1 MNLKDVLSEKRSAI
15 LKRWFDVI
23 VETYPAETATFLKN
37 QKDRFANPVAAAVS
51 HGIENIFD
59 ELLQGA
65 DTERVSPF
73 LDNIIRIRA
82 VQDFTPSGALA
93 FIFLLKKVIR
103 EELGS
108 EADKAPILGEMI
120 TLESR
125 IDDLALLSFNIYMQ
139 CREKLYDI
147 RANEVKSRTF
157 RLLQRAN
164 LICDIQD
171 QEQEPDSEDNK
182 LINIK
187 RKEAAQ

>member
-23 VETYPAETATFLKN
+23 VETYPADTAVFLKN
-37 QKDRFANPVAAAVS
+37 QKDRFANPVGATIS
-51 HGIENIFD
+51 QGIENIFD
-59 ELLQGA
+59 ELLQGG
-65 DTERVSPF
+65 DIGRVSPF
-73 LDNIIRIRA
+73 LDNIVRIRA
-82 VQDFTPSGALA
+82 VQDFTPSGALT
-93 FIFLLKKVIR
+93 FIFNLKKVIR
-103 EELGS
+103 EELES
-108 EADKAPILGEMI
+108 EADKTPILKDL
-120 TLESR
+120 TALESR

-164 LICDIQD
+164 LICDIED

>member
-23 VETYPAETATFLKN
+23 LETYPADTSIFLKK
-37 QKDRFANPVAAAVS
+37 QKDRFANPVGATIS
-51 HGIENIFD
+51 QGIENIFD
-59 ELLQGA
+59 ELLQGG
-65 DTERVSPF
+65 DMEKVSPF
-73 LDNIIRIRA
+73 LDNIVRIRA
-82 VQDFTPSGALA
+82 VQDFTPSGALT
-93 FIFLLKKVIR
+93 FIFNLKKVIR
-103 EELGS
+103 EELES
-108 EADKAPILGEMI
+108 EADKTPILKDL
-120 TLESR
+120 TALESR

-147 RANEVKSRTF
+147 RANEVKSSTF

-171 QEQEPDSEDNK
+171 QEPDSEDNK